1 MNQSLVIKRIGF
13 VSTRISGTDGVSL
26 EIGKWSRI
34 LERMGYE
41 VFYICGRSDR
51 PAERSFVIEEAD
63 FLHPEIVEI
72 DEKSFDRRLKK
83 HLNRPAWLVSQESLW
98 QGTSGLKKECAG
110 WLS

>member
-1 MNQSLVIKRIGF
+1 MSQSLVIKKIGF

-34 LERMGYE
+34 LERMGCE
-41 VFYICGRSDR
+41 GFYVCGRSDR

-72 DEKSFDRRLKK
+72 DKKSFGRQLRTRKAICSPVAQC
-83 HLNRPAWLVSQESLW
+83 PARIRVLRVACWR
-98 QGTSGLKKECAG
+98 
-110 WLS
+110 